1 MIDTV
6 TTKTLFIIGSLT
18 SPVDATNNEYITYT
32 DKPITA
38 QAQTYQADKNEQFF
52 LEINTI
58 VDNFDKTE
66 GELISYKNFT
76 EKWDGYDSIA
86 PDKDIIEGAL
96 KLLKSIK
103 YLNLPAP
110 QPMLTSEGE
119 VSLYWNSGNTYIETC
134 FDEKNLF
141 SYLIDS
147 PKDTIG
153 EDDIFFNGDNN
164 ILPKDLL
171 SALLKSKKFIASGTD
186 PEQLFFQTASNDDK
200 TYFKKVI

>member
-6 TTKTLFIIGSLT
+6 TTKTLFIISSLT

-32 DKPITA
+32 DKPITT
-38 QAQTYQADKNEQFF
+38 QALTHLADKNEQFF

-96 KLLKSIK
+96 
-103 YLNLPAP
+103 
-110 QPMLTSEGE
+110 
-119 VSLYWNSGNTYIETC
+119 
-134 FDEKNLF
+134 
-141 SYLIDS
+141 
-147 PKDTIG
+147 
-153 EDDIFFNGDNN
+153 
-164 ILPKDLL
+164 
-171 SALLKSKKFIASGTD
+171 
-186 PEQLFFQTASNDDK
+186 
-200 TYFKKVI
+200 